1 MYEALLA
8 LLELPVL
15 FLFSILLFLPATFFS
30 TLGQW
35 LLAGKLGFDRQQRRR
50 LLWFPLLAPIPVLLL
65 SSLWQIGIVL
75 PKILDYAVFAA
86 MDYLYCRRFIPRLDQ
101 KQLWIFFPASI
112 VLNLLAV
119 PIYYLFP

>member
-119 PIYYLFP
+119 PIYYLFQ